1 MSLYIKKMPFSPF
14 SVRVLKGNHFRQTF
28 LDLFTFSI
36 LPLKKYL
43 FFFVSF
49 FLSITLLY
57 VSKTSSPLLEPVRHL
72 FLEANGRFRLSFHG
86 ATDRFIELKQFMLNG
101 QQLLEQQRRLEIE
114 NSELRQKLV
123 SLAYIQQENEG
134 LRRTL
139 TLLPDLPQK
148 MLTVPVLSSPLKGWN
163 HFFLIA
169 GGSSSGIR
177 KGQPVFSPYGI
188 VGQVHEVSEH
198 AARVMPLT
206 HRDSRIPVKGLSSQ
220 IEAILAGN
228 GSAHPF
234 LIYLQENRP
243 LDVSEILVTSRHGGK
258 FPPGHRVG
266 HLAYTPEGGLSI
278 HTYIPWH
285 RLEFV
290 QVGIGPLN
298 QGFANAQTPSD

>member
-1 MSLYIKKMPFSPF
+1 MRVIKGSY
-14 SVRVLKGNHFRQTF
+14 FRQTF
-28 LDLFTFSI
+28 LNLFTFSV

-43 FFFVSF
+43 FFLVSF
-49 FLSITLLY
+49 FLSVALLY
-57 VSKTSSPLLEPVRHL
+57 VSKTSSPLLEPVREF
-72 FLEANGRFRLSFHG
+72 FLEANGRCRLSFHG
-86 ATDRFIELKQFMLNG
+86 AAGRFMEFKQFILNG
-101 QQLLEQQRRLEIE
+101 QKILEKQRRLELE

-123 SLAYIQQENEG
+123 SLAHIQQENEG
-134 LRRTL
+134 LRKTL
-139 TLLPDLPQK
+139 TVLSDFPQK
-148 MLTVPVLSSPLKGWN
+148 MLTVSVLSSPLKGWN

-169 GGSSSGIR
+169 GGSSSGIQ

-188 VGQVHEVSEH
+188 VGQIHEVSEH
-198 AARVMPLT
+198 TARVMPLT
-206 HRDSRIPVKGLSSQ
+206 HRDFRIPVRGLSSQ

-266 HLAYTPEGGLSI
+266 HLAYTSEGGLSI
-278 HTYIPWH
+278 HTYIQWH

-290 QVGIGPLN
+290 QVGTGPLR
-298 QGFANAQTPSD
+298 QGFLSSQTSSD